1 MKLHLPAT
9 LLHAL
14 LAATCLPCAY
24 ATLPVPEGY
33 TEVAIGSAEDF
44 AAFLP
49 EEATNYMFTVADGVT
64 LTTGQEGTLL
74 PGGNVIVQAEGT
86 LVLEGAAE
94 GNSSLFTGDSLV
106 LSGNLD
112 IRNWKHTQL
121 NTHRDALG
129 AISATQLTIQNN
141 AADIH
146 FSNCSAYGSGAVIS
160 AGENGSVTL
169 VGNTGSISFENNT
182 AVSPDTKAG
191 RGAAIYLD
199 SGAQLDVRDN
209 SSISFIG
216 NAAKKEGGAIYAS
229 TLATNRASISFSHN
243 GRIVFS
249 DNSSSSTGGDGGAI
263 YGGQVSFTDNQEI
276 LFSGNSANTST
287 SVGGG
292 AIYISGG
299 GTTNGQE
306 YRGTCTFT
314 GNEKV
319 VFSGNRADK
328 GTAYGG
334 GPGGAIYISSTLTST
349 NKADLTLSQNGEISF
364 SQNTSLRNGGA
375 IAAQYTTIRME
386 GNRLLSFENNRSKGY
401 GAAIYASSL
410 KIAGNQ
416 EVIFRGNYEETRNQ
430 LRSLYIA
437 GNVNNKEDG
446 LSLSAASGGHITFYD
461 SVYAGNLDAA
471 ISLNEEGS
479 GDIIFSGQHVR
490 EDLASMTE
498 SEATNAQITGSLTNE
513 LLAHTTL
520 HSGRLEVRDEAI
532 LKTGALTIG
541 SNGNAAT
548 LLLNQGTVNLNA
560 SVSGQTSHDLTFS
573 AGSALE
579 LSGANNMTVKNLN
592 AAAGSTWSFTLSA
605 VNSDSAL
612 LSFSGSLK
620 AADLTIRLLGTESL
634 NGRQLALLSGVKAE
648 EWAGVTWD
656 GVDTS
661 NLFWQ
666 GNTLYLDLT
675 SEPLTSDTLITTS
688 QDLTGADLTTPTNVI
703 VRQDGQLTLSGSI
716 QAAPAGSELEGLANG
731 NLIIEQGSALIA
743 EGGEVKGHVIFRGRE
758 ESQRHLAVERK
769 GFHVSTVELA
779 TTSGSN
785 SLSVAGGD
793 TATVDQ
799 ISGDGSLVK
808 KGKGTLAS
816 SGDWALQG
824 QLTVQEGSVQ
834 ITAGLS
840 LGSKA
845 GIAVAKGAILDL
857 RGAATREEAW
867 DWRLLDQ
874 ITGAAPEDV
883 GTVLLASTPDSA
895 HLEVNST
902 DLVDLKAHYEVA
914 GDLRL
919 NAWKTGAAGKNELTT
934 KWQVS
939 GGLKVSG
946 LLQLTTGMG
955 LTIQE
960 GAEVSAGSL
969 VLGHPNGKD
978 PGSLEMQGGTLT
990 TGTITLQRNSA
1001 NVLSI
1006 TGGTVHFTQE
1016 QVFADKEN
1024 DGSVTITNARLEGDR
1039 WILSHD
1045 LSLGQTIIK
1054 ATQSAIIGQEGDT
1067 VTLTGTLTNAGAAG
1081 SVALGGA
1088 WVTKSLDCL
1097 DRETGHTFSEGI
1109 NGYRQDYYYILRQ
1122 QGQQD
1127 IAAVVLAE
1135 AEASSVQQMPEFLT
1149 VGEQQMAMQAGA
1161 DGSVYVATPTYGD
1174 YYVNGEEVY
1183 ASGRTIA
1190 SEQTTNII
1198 LNGGRLTLQQ
1208 GLDDGKALRARTDSG
1223 LVLES
1228 GVTLDSAALTR
1239 ENEATTTLEGSGT
1252 YTLGKSLDMKGVKLG
1267 SGWSGTVHIG
1277 DTDTGKLIE
1286 KNLDLSLYGNASSTI
1301 VLQQLDGTLADKM
1314 NVASAVQLHGKNEAA
1329 IALKSGTNQAT
1340 YTFSGK
1346 VSSSPGASNANFVI
1360 DSHLEQSLNF
1370 TGDVSGWQGLLQGT
1384 NDGSDSGTGTGT
1396 TNLTFCAGSA
1406 AKSANIG
1413 ASIRAALGHTVN
1425 LFLTTPGRDVTLLKQ
1440 VANTSFW
1447 DKNDYGVLNIHVATA
1462 NQTTT
1467 FSQGFQANS
1476 LNIENGATVRTGSGN
1491 QAISLTART
1500 AGQKASLTNITATLT
1515 ELRAQKDTEQATMKN
1530 ASAVLASGGTISGLA
1545 LVSSSISIAA
1555 GQEAHLQNLTLDADS
1570 SLISASTRVWLE
1582 GNTHLELPGIPTI
1595 VDDYLQLTSSQLQ
1608 GTTLTSGSKL
1618 TLGLAYTPT
1627 AAGQLDILLSGFNWQ
1642 DLTSRA
1648 SMEGSDPRLG
1658 SSFQLELSTANG
1670 LQTLTANSAQMTDQ
1684 GLNLSFSVVPEPST
1698 ATLTLLSLLALMRR
1712 GRMRRR

>member
-1 MKLHLPAT
+1 MKLHLPVT

-14 LAATCLPCAY
+14 LAATCLPYAY
-24 ATLPVPEGY
+24 AALSVPEGY
-33 TEVAIGSAEDF
+33 TEVVINSAEDF

-49 EEATNYMFTVADGVT
+49 EEATDYMFTVANGVT
-64 LTTGQEGTLL
+64 LTTGPEGTLL
-74 PGGNVIVQAEGT
+74 SGGNVIVQAEGT
-86 LVLEGAAE
+86 LVLEGSAE

-121 NTHRDALG
+121 KTHRDALG

-229 TLATNRASISFSHN
+229 TLATNRASISFSNN

-263 YGGQVSFTDNQEI
+263 YGGLVSFTDNQEI

-349 NKADLTLSQNGEISF
+349 NKADLTLSQNGEVSF
-364 SQNTSLRNGGA
+364 AQNTSLRNGGA

-386 GNRLLSFENNRSKGY
+386 SNQFLSFENNRSKGY

-416 EVIFRGNYEETRNQ
+416 EVIFRGNYEENRNQ

-437 GNVNNKEDG
+437 GNVNNKEDV

-490 EDLASMTE
+490 EDLASMTG

-532 LKTGALTIG
+532 LKTGSLTIG
-541 SNGNAAT
+541 SNGNTAT

-579 LSGANNMTVKNLN
+579 LAGANNMTVKNLN
-592 AAAGSTWSFTLSA
+592 AAAGSTWSFTLSEI
-605 VNSDSAL
+605 NSDSAL

-620 AADLTIRLLGTESL
+620 AVDLTIRLLGTESL
-634 NGRQLALLSGVKAE
+634 NGRQLTLLSGAKAE

-675 SEPLTSDTLITTS
+675 SQPLPSDTVITTT
-688 QDLTGADLTTPTNVI
+688 QDLAASDLTAPTNVI
-703 VRQDGQLTLSGSI
+703 VRQDGQLTLFGSI
-716 QAAPAGSELEGLANG
+716 QAAPSGSELEGLANG
-731 NLIIEQGSALIA
+731 NLIIEQGSAVIA

-758 ESQRHLAVERK
+758 ESQRRLEIERE

-779 TTSGSN
+779 TTAGSN
-785 SLSVAGGD
+785 SLSVAGGH

-799 ISGDGSLVK
+799 ISGEGSLVK
-808 KGKGTLAS
+808 QGDGTLAS
-816 SGDWALQG
+816 GGDWALQG
-824 QLTVQEGSVQ
+824 QLAVQEGTVK

-840 LGSKA
+840 LGSEA
-845 GIAVAKGAILDL
+845 GIAVSKGGVLDL
-857 RGAATREEAW
+857 RGAATREGAW
-867 DWRLLDQ
+867 DWRLLNQ

-883 GTVLLASTPDSA
+883 GTVLLASTPDNA

-902 DLVDLKAHYEVA
+902 DLVDLNARYEVE

-919 NAWKTGAAGKNELTT
+919 NAWKTGASGRNKLTT

-939 GGLKVSG
+939 GGLKVTKQ
-946 LLQLTTGMG
+946 LQLTTGMG
-955 LTIQE
+955 LIIKDK
-960 GAEVSAGSL
+960 AEVSAGSL
-969 VLGHPNGKD
+969 VLGHREGNN

-990 TGTITLQRNSA
+990 TGTITLHSNSA

-1016 QVFADKEN
+1016 QVFADSEN
-1024 DGSVTITNARLEGDR
+1024 DGSVTITDAQLEGDR

-1045 LSLGQTIIK
+1045 LSLGKTVIK
-1054 ATQSAIIGQEGDT
+1054 ATQSATIGQEGDT

-1088 WVTKSLDCL
+1088 WVTESLDCL
-1097 DRETGHTFSEGI
+1097 DREAGHTFSEGI

-1127 IAAVVLAE
+1127 IAAVALAE
-1135 AEASSVQQMPEFLT
+1135 TGVASVQQMPEFLT
-1149 VGEQQMAMQAGA
+1149 VGGQQMAMQAGA

-1183 ASGRTIA
+1183 ASDRTIA

-1208 GLDDGKALRARTDSG
+1208 GLDDGKQLRAITDSG

-1228 GVTLDSAALTR
+1228 GVTLASAALAR
-1239 ENEATTTLEGSGT
+1239 ENGATTTLEGSGT

-1267 SGWSGTVHIG
+1267 PGWNGTVHIG
-1277 DTDTGKLIE
+1277 DTGKLIE
-1286 KNLDLSLYGNASSTI
+1286 ENLDLSLYGTASSTI
-1301 VLQQLDGTLADKM
+1301 VLQQLDGSLADKM
-1314 NVASAVQLHGKNEAA
+1314 NVTSDIQLHGMKEAA
-1329 IALKSGTNQAT
+1329 IALKSGKNQAT
-1340 YTFSGK
+1340 YTFSGR
-1346 VSSSPGASNANFVI
+1346 VSSSPEASNANFVI

-1370 TGDVSGWQGLLQGT
+1370 TGDVSDWQGLLQGT
-1384 NDGSDSGTGTGT
+1384 NDNYDSGNGTGT
-1396 TNLTFCAGSA
+1396 TNLTFCAGENAESA
-1406 AKSANIG
+1406 DIG
-1413 ASIRAALGHTVN
+1413 ASIHAALGHTVN
-1425 LFLTTPGRDVTLLKQ
+1425 LFLTTSGRDVTLLKE

-1447 DKNDYGVLNIHVATA
+1447 NKNDYGILHIHVATA

-1467 FSQGFQANS
+1467 FSQGFQADS
-1476 LNIENGATVRTGSGN
+1476 LNIENGATVRIGSGS

-1515 ELRAQKDTEQATMKN
+1515 ELRAQKDTVQATMEN
-1530 ASAVLASGGTISGLA
+1530 ASAALASGGTISGMA
-1545 LVSSSISIAA
+1545 LINSSISIAA
-1555 GQEAHLQNLTLDADS
+1555 GQEAHLQNLTLDANS
-1570 SLISASTRVWLE
+1570 SLISASTGAQLE
-1582 GNTHLELPGIPTI
+1582 GNTRLELPGIPTI
-1595 VDDYLQLTSSQLQ
+1595 VDDYLKLTSSQLQ

-1618 TLGLAYTPT
+1618 TLDLTYTPT

-1642 DLTSRA
+1642 DLTNGA

-1658 SSFQLELSTANG
+1658 SSFQLELSTVNG

-1684 GLNLSFSVVPEPST
+1684 GLHLGFSVVPEPST
-1698 ATLTLLSLLALMRR
+1698 ATLTLLSLLALMHR